1 MSREMGDS
9 KRTKTA
15 PETTRSTEGMH
26 VCPNCSSVLVQPVN
40 WFEQGEGNWHVDLR
54 CPECEWWGR
63 GSFPQADVDRFD
75 EELDRGG
82 EALIEDLRTLTRS
95 NMEDE
100 ANRFAAA
107 LATDTILPEDF

>member
-1 MSREMGDS
+1 MSV
-9 KRTKTA
+9 KRTHTVT
-15 PETTRSTEGMH
+15 EETRSGEGMH
-26 VCPNCSSVLVQPVN
+26 VCPSCDSRLVQPMH
-40 WFEQGEGNWHVDLR
+40 WFEQGESRWHVDLR

-63 GSFPQADVDRFD
+63 GSFDQDDVDSFD

-82 EALIEDLRTLTRS
+82 HLLVEDLRALTRS

-107 LATDTILPEDF
+107 LATGCILPEDF